1 MPLCRY
7 ALKLVNDKAVAEDVV
22 QECFVYLWENWSRLA
37 QIDSLKSYLFKSVK
51 NGSLNHLKAKFVK
64 SKEPFP
70 SGFNEKISDRQASAH
85 ELMEVHDLEAI
96 LEEALQA
103 LPERCRI
110 IFVLKRFDDKSNK
123 EIADLLGI
131 SVKTVEAQM
140 TIALARLRNHVIKHW
155 GSSGLILL
163 NLVIPVCPSKNVE
176 A

>member
-1 MPLCRY
+1 M
-7 ALKLVNDKAVAEDVV
+7 AEDVV
-22 QECFVYLWENWSRLA
+22 QECFAYFWENWSRLA
-37 QIDSLKSYLFKSVK
+37 QIDSLKYYLFKSVK
-51 NGSLNHLKAKFVK
+51 NGSLNHLKAKFVQ

-70 SGFNEKISDRQASAH
+70 SGFNEKISDKQASAH
-85 ELMEVHDLEAI
+85 ELMEVHDLEVI

-123 EIADLLGI
+123 EIAGLLGI

-155 GSSGLILL
+155 GSSGIILL
-163 NLVIPVCPSKNVE
+163 NLFLKSKK
-176 A
+176 